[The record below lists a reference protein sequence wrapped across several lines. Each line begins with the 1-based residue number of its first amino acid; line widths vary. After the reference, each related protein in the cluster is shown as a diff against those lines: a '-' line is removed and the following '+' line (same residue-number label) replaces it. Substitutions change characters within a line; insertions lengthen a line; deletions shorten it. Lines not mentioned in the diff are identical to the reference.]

1 MGTELQKTQFENLI
15 QYLSLG
21 GHHHLDDLHKNMTK
35 QKHPHTDTH
44 NKPVQ
49 FKDVEKEKDAEERGD
64 VVGGGRGPATV
75 WPNRLNYTY

>member
-1 MGTELQKTQFENLI
+1 
-15 QYLSLG
+15 
-21 GHHHLDDLHKNMTK
+21 MTK